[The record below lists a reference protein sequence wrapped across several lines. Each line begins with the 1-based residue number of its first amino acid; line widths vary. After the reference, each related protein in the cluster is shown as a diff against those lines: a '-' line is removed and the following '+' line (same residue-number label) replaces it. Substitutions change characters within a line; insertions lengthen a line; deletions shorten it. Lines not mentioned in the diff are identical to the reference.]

1 MTNKNYYLS
10 ISLILTF
17 LFIHLNVPAQSFD
30 DEKVA
35 MTNFV
40 KRMYVASPFE
50 GGKLLEGDEASYHVV
65 AISPISSI
73 SKENEKKAQEIA
85 STSFAEPFIKFE
97 FIGQIGNSGNLLYY
111 CQPLSK
117 FVKKN
122 YLKEPFDGSR
132 IVASPNNNY
141 FISVVSLDPT
151 KYTSPSLMDRVA
163 QIKSNQQ
170 ANAIFNGTTISS
182 DIIITT
188 EQNSKGVTTT
198 SLELIREQ
206 TMGFVKGLMA
216 LMKFD
221 HNGKKVFVYY
231 QSINPNN

>member
-1 MTNKNYYLS
+1 MKFRYL
-10 ISLILTF
+10 IILLTF
-17 LFIHLNVPAQSFD
+17 FVCNQHKSIAQSFD
-30 DEKVA
+30 EEKVA

-40 KRMYVASPFE
+40 KRMYQAAPFE
-50 GGKLLEGDEASYHVV
+50 GGKLLEGEEVSYHVV
-65 AISPISSI
+65 AITLTSNLP
-73 SKENEKKAQEIA
+73 KENEKMAQEVA

-97 FIGQIGNSGNLLYY
+97 FIGQVENPSKGSKLLYY

-117 FVKKN
+117 FIQKN
-122 YLKEPFDGSR
+122 YQKQPFDGAK
-132 IVASPNNNY
+132 IIASPGKNF

-188 EQNSKGVTTT
+188 EQNSKGVTTS
-198 SLELIREQ
+198 SLEVIQEQ
-206 TMGFVKGLMA
+206 TMGFVNGLMA

-221 HNGKKVFVYY
+221 HNDKKVFVYY
-231 QSINPNN
+231 QIINSNK